1 MDRRAFLTAA
11 AAGAASIPLTARAWL
26 LPAPP
31 VERRAERRLV
41 RSGGLQVALRGVA
54 RPTADGPLLPVSDRW
69 VFGRG
74 ATGARVDVAGPDTR
88 TAFWQAPGSAGG
100 DVALLPSE
108 ASRRILPALFG
119 QGSLRAVIDGL
130 GVDLR
135 VQSLALLGDRVAH
148 VLGAEPRGL
157 DRPQVW
163 IDQDD
168 YAVLRVRFRLERG
181 GYYDLQLSAWEGP
194 PAEGAF
200 PQRLVTTIGGR
211 LRRQL
216 HLDRAQRAG

>member
-26 LPAPP
+26 LPAPH
-31 VERRAERRLV
+31 VVRRAERRLA
-41 RSGGLQVALRGVA
+41 RSLGLQVGLIGVA
-54 RPTADGPLLPVSDRW
+54 RTTNDGPLVPVSDRW
-69 VFGRG
+69 VFGGG
-74 ATGARVDVAGPDTR
+74 ASGARIDVTGPDAR
-88 TAFWQAPGSAGG
+88 SAFWQAPGSAGG

-108 ASRRILPALFG
+108 ATRRILPALFG

-135 VQSLALLGDRVAH
+135 VQSLGLLGDRVAH
-148 VLGAEPRGL
+148 VLGAEARGL

-163 IDQDD
+163 VDQDD
-168 YAVLRVRFRLERG
+168 YAVLRVRFRLEKG
-181 GYYDLQLSAWEGP
+181 GYFDLQLTAWEGP
-194 PAEGAF
+194 PADGAF

-211 LRRQL
+211 LRRRL
-216 HLDRAQRAG
+216 HLDRSQRAR